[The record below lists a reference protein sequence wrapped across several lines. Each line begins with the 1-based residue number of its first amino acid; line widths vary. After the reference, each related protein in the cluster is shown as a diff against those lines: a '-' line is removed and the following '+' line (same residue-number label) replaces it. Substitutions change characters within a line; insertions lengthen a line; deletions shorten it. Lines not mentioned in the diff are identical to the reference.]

1 MIFDLYGWTGGEWF
15 FDTEGGCQN
24 NVEGAASYDGW
35 YYRFEFRKMLD
46 QGDGVDWILNPGEL
60 VGNPNAP
67 TEDPHL
73 MVGLF

>member
-1 MIFDLYGWTGGEWF
+1 MIFDLYGWTGRKWF
-15 FDTEGGCQN
+15 FDTKGGCQN
-24 NVEGAASYDGW
+24 NVEGAASYDEW

-46 QGDGVDWILNPGEL
+46 SEDGVDWILNPGEL